1 MKLILVSLC
10 VLLTAGCS
18 TISDYLNLNPQTYSF
33 SNETFSFPND
43 QTQAQ
48 RRSYQTRIFDISD
61 EKRSLKIIIATLQDL
76 GFSITK
82 ADAEL
87 GVATGKQ
94 IYKNTEIYITVTT
107 TIKPPNYISVR
118 ASLHDSNGM
127 VDSPQIYQDFFSYL
141 QKAYFLADNEVN

>member
-1 MKLILVSLC
+1 MVS
-10 VLLTAGCS
+10 GCS

-33 SNETFSFPND
+33 PNENFNFPND

-94 IYKNTEIYITVTT
+94 IYKNAEIYITVTT
-107 TIKPPNYISVR
+107 TVKSPSYISVR
-118 ASLHDSNGM
+118 ASFQDNNGI

-141 QKAYFLADNEVN
+141 QKAYFLADNGVN

>member
-10 VLLTAGCS
+10 VFAIAGCS
-18 TISDYLNLNPQTYSF
+18 SISDYFNLNSQPFT
-33 SNETFSFPND
+33 FPND

-48 RRSYQTRIFDISD
+48 RRSYQTRTFEVSN

-76 GFSITK
+76 GFTVTK

-94 IYKNTEIYITVTT
+94 VYKNTEIYITVTT
-107 TIKPPNYISVR
+107 TLKPPNYISVR
-118 ASLHDSNGM
+118 ASLHDNNGL